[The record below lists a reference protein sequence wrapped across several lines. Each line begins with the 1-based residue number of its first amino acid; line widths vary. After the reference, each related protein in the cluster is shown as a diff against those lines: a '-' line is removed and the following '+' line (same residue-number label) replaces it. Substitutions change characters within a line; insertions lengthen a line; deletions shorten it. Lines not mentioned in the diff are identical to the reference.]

1 MDPGL
6 LLPPVRRPTKAK
18 ASEQDTGQAALFDP
32 PTVAVPEP
40 SEAHDTR
47 VAEGAPPWIDD
58 VLSSDIYAVQLGSI
72 GRGKPDADK
81 VRAALAA
88 LQRRGGV
95 ANYAVIAQATAMPVG
110 RVAGFVAIVARV
122 LNVDGFGVLTI
133 DATAQEA
140 RLDETLLRSQFLG
153 GGS

>member
-1 MDPGL
+1 ML
-6 LLPPVRRPTKAK
+6 A
-18 ASEQDTGQAALFDP
+18 
-32 PTVAVPEP
+32 
-40 SEAHDTR
+40 
-47 VAEGAPPWIDD
+47 
-58 VLSSDIYAVQLGSI
+58 SDIYAVQLGSDRSRQARRRQ
-72 GRGKPDADK
+72 GPLDAL
-81 VRAALAA
+81 RA

-140 RLDETLLRSQFLG
+140 RLDETLLRSQFLD